1 MASEDEENQGLP
13 EAHTPGEFS
22 GAAERAAKIGA
33 TRAATEAAVADFV
46 AQLGGEDEGEQAS
59 LMLDEMDEQFS
70 LFKGPVA
77 HVARQLE
84 SAKSGPGRPKGS
96 RNKANEKFKDTLMR
110 MGFRH
115 PGLNLAAL
123 ANASPLELALE
134 WLCVPTGGQEP
145 VLVVAAAIERGHIKR
160 EELAHWMRVATEQ
173 IAKANAELMPY
184 FESKAPIDVKV
195 DRRSLGVM
203 LIGDMSTARGPDDD
217 GTISLTSVNAP
228 T

>member
-1 MASEDEENQGLP
+1 VASGDEQNQGLP

-22 GAAERAAKIGA
+22 GAEERAAKIGA
-33 TRAATEAAVADFV
+33 TRAATEAAMADLV
-46 AQLGGEDEGEQAS
+46 AQVTGGDEAEQAS
-59 LMLDEMDEQFS
+59 LMLDEMDEQFA

-123 ANASPLELALE
+123 ANASPLPLALE
-134 WLCVPTGGQEP
+134 WLGLDCSDREP
-145 VLVVAAAIERGHIKR
+145 ALVLADAITAGTIKR
-160 EELAHWMRVATEQ
+160 AELAMYMRAAQ
-173 IAKANAELMPY
+173 DMISKANAELMPY
-184 FESKAPIDVKV
+184 FESKAPVEVNV
-195 DRRSLGVM
+195 DRRTLGVM
-203 LIGDMSTARGPDDD
+203 LIGEMSTARGPDDD
-217 GTISLTSVNAP
+217 GTISLTKVAAP